1 MGGIIMEKSN
11 KTFSK
16 DSTDLLVAFFKSIAL
31 NYVDERHVCNK
42 IIRLLLGASCAQL
55 AQKVE
60 VSKQTI
66 CNYESGKPV
75 LRPVERVI
83 EIELDLLIEDCD
95 RDDVK
100 DLCRQLQSNR

>member
-1 MGGIIMEKSN
+1 MEKSN

-31 NYVDERHVCNK
+31 NYIDERHVCNK

-55 AQKVE
+55 AKKVE

-66 CNYESGKPV
+66 CNYE
-75 LRPVERVI
+75 
-83 EIELDLLIEDCD
+83 EISKRIPNIYLIFDTIKFLGFLYLIKYN
-95 RDDVK
+95 V
-100 DLCRQLQSNR
+100 SISSS